1 MWTGVAPS
9 VYSLTAPPLAL
20 SCLTLSLTRP
30 WLPFSYFLSRG
41 CCKLS
46 LPPSDTWFPHSW
58 TQPPSKLIG
67 SSPTFFL
74 FIFPIQGHRAAPT
87 TLPRSP
93 EPLTTVLWSECSL
106 FWSWLLYSQILIAL
120 WNTMAFPHMDII
132 RYYDHTPFF
141 LFPVLIISFLFPTD
155 PFVFF
160 ILNDSVSF
168 IRVAFQDYE
177 HLPSLFTSELYS
189 ASLPGRGGAS
199 APTPTSYCGLN
210 GLSLIVAS
218 SVSLVT
224 WNLLNLLPA
233 L

>member
-1 MWTGVAPS
+1 MSSTDFSFTGFVLS
-9 VYSLTAPPLAL
+9 HTVLDPPLTSLLLLPQQRLLQTFSL
-20 SCLTLSLTRP
+20 SFRQVVSPLLNSTSQQAY
-30 WLPFSYFLSRG
+30 WL
-41 CCKLS
+41 
-46 LPPSDTWFPHSW
+46 LP
-58 TQPPSKLIG
+58 L
-67 SSPTFFL
+67 
-74 FIFPIQGHRAAPT
+74 PIQGHRAAPT

-120 WNTMAFPHMDII
+120 WNTVAFPHKDII
-132 RYYDHTPFF
+132 IYYDHIPFF
-141 LFPVLIISFLFPTD
+141 LFPVLIISFLFPIC

-160 ILNDSVSF
+160 ILNDSMSF

-189 ASLPGRGGAS
+189 SSLPGRGGAS

-218 SVSLVT
+218 SVS
-224 WNLLNLLPA
+224 
-233 L
+233 